1 MKDSLTDKVEG
12 AIHKVKGTAK
22 EKIGQVTDNPEL
34 EAEGQDENLSGKIQ
48 QKIGEIKQVFN
59 K

>member
-12 AIHKVKGTAK
+12 AIHEAKGTVK
-22 EKIGQVTDNPEL
+22 ETIGQVTNDAEL
-34 EAEGQDENLSGKIQ
+34 EEEGKSENLAGKIQ
-48 QKIGEIKQVFN
+48 TKVGEVKQVFN